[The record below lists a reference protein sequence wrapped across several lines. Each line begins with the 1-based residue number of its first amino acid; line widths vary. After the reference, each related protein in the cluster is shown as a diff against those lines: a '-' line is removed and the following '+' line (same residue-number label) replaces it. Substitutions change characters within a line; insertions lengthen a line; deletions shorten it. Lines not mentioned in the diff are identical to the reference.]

1 METLSTHIVM
11 VRPFR
16 FRKNEQ
22 TATNNFYQK
31 NISSTDDTT
40 ALAQAEFDAFVAV
53 LRQHGVRVTVYQDPG
68 LHDTPDALFP
78 NNWVSFHPGGAA
90 YFYPMYAKNRRL
102 ERNTALLDQ
111 LTAEGAPYTVKAD
124 WSSYEAAAKFLEGT
138 GSMVL
143 DRDNKIA
150 YAALSERTHP
160 EVLKVFCDTLGY
172 TAVSFTANQ
181 TVEGRRLP
189 IYHTNVMMS
198 IGPGFAL
205 VCLDAI
211 DASKER
217 TQLLESLEG
226 SNKEVILLSEP
237 QIEQFAGNALTLQG
251 SNGPILVLSSSGYN
265 ALTNTQLTRIQ
276 AHAKIVHS
284 PLQVIEQCGGGS
296 ARCMM
301 AELF

>member
-1 METLSTHIVM
+1 
-11 VRPFR
+11 
-16 FRKNEQ
+16 
-22 TATNNFYQK
+22 
-31 NISSTDDTT
+31 
-40 ALAQAEFDAFVAV
+40 
-53 LRQHGVRVTVYQDPG
+53 
-68 LHDTPDALFP
+68 
-78 NNWVSFHPGGAA
+78 
-90 YFYPMYAKNRRL
+90 
-102 ERNTALLDQ
+102 
-111 LTAEGAPYTVKAD
+111 
-124 WSSYEAAAKFLEGT
+124 
-138 GSMVL
+138 
-143 DRDNKIA
+143 
-150 YAALSERTHP
+150 
-160 EVLKVFCDTLGY
+160 
-172 TAVSFTANQ
+172 
-181 TVEGRRLP
+181 
-189 IYHTNVMMS
+189 MMS

-211 DASKER
+211 DVPKER